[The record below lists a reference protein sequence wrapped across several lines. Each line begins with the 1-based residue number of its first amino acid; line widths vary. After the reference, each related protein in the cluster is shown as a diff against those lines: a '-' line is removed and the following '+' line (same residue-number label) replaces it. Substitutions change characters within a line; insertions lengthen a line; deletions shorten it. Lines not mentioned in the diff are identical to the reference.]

1 MNKLMTAATA
11 ALALTAAAPPTARTP
26 DGRVAGT
33 SLSDVLVW
41 TVSND
46 RTVYV
51 EDSTGQWYRVDLT
64 APCAALRTAF
74 GIALR
79 ASPDGTFDRA
89 SDLFTGDRSCAIM
102 SMTRVSEPAI
112 PPQEPFAPA
121 AAPSMP

>member
-1 MNKLMTAATA
+1 MNKLTTAATA
-11 ALALTAAAPPTARTP
+11 ALALTAAAPRPAE
-26 DGRVAGT
+26 RVADT

-51 EDSTGQWYRVDLT
+51 EDSTGQWYRVDLA

-74 GIALR
+74 GLALET
-79 ASPDGTFDRA
+79 SPGSTFDR
-89 SDLFTGDRSCAIM
+89 SSSLFTGDQSCAILSM
-102 SMTRVSEPAI
+102 SRVSEPAI

-121 AAPSMP
+121 AAPRMP

>member
-26 DGRVAGT
+26 DGRAAGT

-51 EDSTGQWYRVDLT
+51 EDSTGQWYRVDLA
-64 APCAALRTAF
+64 APCAALESAA
-74 GIALR
+74 GIAL
-79 ASPDGTFDRA
+79 
-89 SDLFTGDRSCAIM
+89 
-102 SMTRVSEPAI
+102 
-112 PPQEPFAPA
+112 
-121 AAPSMP
+121 